1 MEHVNSE
8 RKKKKSRL
16 YSNKGI
22 IINIRG
28 LWFPS
33 LLILAAGSY
42 TVLILKGRVP
52 SVGGSGSEHKFA
64 LQGRASKEGVAVWMD
79 ANTAGKGSTLL
90 LVREVAN

>member
-8 RKKKKSRL
+8 RKKKVKAL

-22 IINIRG
+22 IINIRS
-28 LWFPS
+28 LCFPS
-33 LLILAAGSY
+33 LQILTTGSY
-42 TVLILKGRVP
+42 TVLILKGKVP
-52 SVGGSGSEHKFA
+52 SGAGGEHTFA
-64 LQGRASKEGVAVWMD
+64 LQGRASKEGAALWMD